1 MLQSSKQL
9 KKTTLLQLHI
19 GGEWFQN
26 EHEKPL
32 AKAMSRFYKIS
43 RKFSE
48 NKKKD
53 WQEH

>member
-1 MLQSSKQL
+1 MWVGR
-9 KKTTLLQLHI
+9 KTVKLHI

-48 NKKKD
+48 NKKKKKKKTGKNI
-53 WQEH
+53 E

>member
-1 MLQSSKQL
+1 MAQGEDEV
-9 KKTTLLQLHI
+9 